1 MLRKPV
7 VVLAIFLLLGNF
19 GLSASAFARGGH
31 NGSVRGDSFRG
42 NHLRDFGGVADGSFG
57 GNGNRDGGL
66 RGDGNRDV
74 WSHWGAYY
82 GPMRPG
88 I

>member
-42 NHLRDFGGVADGSFG
+42 NHLRDFGG
-57 GNGNRDGGL
+57 GL